1 MIDKKQPI
9 IVKKVFHGGHGHH
22 GGAWKV
28 AFADFVTAMMAFFML
43 MWLMGSTTTEERAAI
58 SEYFDNPSMS
68 EGLSSS
74 PAPSAVQGPG
84 GASTSL
90 ISLGGAME
98 MNKEKEKE
106 KEKETKTE
114 EERETEKEK
123 VKFDGLMESLREAI
137 EKSEA
142 LQPFKDQLLLDVT
155 AEGLRIQIVD
165 KENRPMFASGDAKLK
180 HYTYD
185 ILKELS
191 YFMSAVPNRISLSG
205 HTDASRFQRENYG
218 NWELSADRANAAR
231 RVLTDNGV
239 AESKIG
245 RVVGLASSIPFDK
258 ANPQDPV
265 NRRIAIIILNKKTEE
280 ALVQSETVTEAQIRA
295 HGGEL
300 PANTPLPEP
309 GSSPIQL
316 PTLPLSAPSAPQK
329 SQSIQAPPIAPP
341 LPPISPPAG
350 SGASKEPGKSE
361 TPAPKTA
368 PKPKAAEPVMDLP
381 MEYL

>member
-1 MIDKKQPI
+1 M
-9 IVKKVFHGGHGHH
+9 
-22 GGAWKV
+22 
-28 AFADFVTAMMAFFML
+28 
-43 MWLMGSTTTEERAAI
+43 R
-58 SEYFDNPSMS
+58 
-68 EGLSSS
+68 
-74 PAPSAVQGPG
+74 
-84 GASTSL
+84 
-90 ISLGGAME
+90 
-98 MNKEKEKE
+98 
-106 KEKETKTE
+106 
-114 EERETEKEK
+114 
-123 VKFDGLMESLREAI
+123 FDGLMESLRKEI

-191 YFMSAVPNRISLSG
+191 YFMGAVPNRISLSG

-218 NWELSADRANAAR
+218 NWELSVDRANAAR

-280 ALVQSETVTEAQIRA
+280 ALMKSEEVTEAQIRE

-300 PANTPLPEP
+300 PANTPLSEP
-309 GSSPIQL
+309 GSSSIQL
-316 PTLPLSAPSAPQK
+316 PGLPLPASPSAPSMSAPQK
-329 SQSIQAPPIAPP
+329 NPAIQ
-341 LPPISPPAG
+341 LPPISQPSG
-350 SGASKEPGKSE
+350 SGASREAVKPEA
-361 TPAPKTA
+361 PAQKA
-368 PKPKAAEPVMDLP
+368 VPKPKAAEPVMDLP